1 MEEVDAVN
9 LYKVPPFTKNDNPGG
24 LICESS
30 FATLFPKYREKYIRD
45 CLPLVRSK
53 LAEHGVKIDLDL
65 IEGSLSVRTTRKT
78 WDPFIIVKAR
88 DLIRLLSR
96 SVPVE
101 QTLMLKK
108 ELMKDPKLANESWDR
123 FLPKFRKKLTSLKRQ
138 SKKRKLARSSL
149 PSTSASS
156 KVVTQVCECNRKM
169 SARMASNA
177 SSETANRFLH
187 LNSQRYDGSSVRRVP
202 HRRLFPRLA
211 WAHSDS
217 TDCVCAPVAESTKFT
232 EWFTCKCV
240 YASRLRHQSA
250 CNSSVITV
258 APGLTSVCMM
268 DSRVRDDRFSTAR
281 LPGSSVEVPQNHL
294 RQGRF
299 HKNGNMVPRSQTA
312 LKHRGPVHIQLDARE
327 DDVQILCRACKYN
340 STHVVV
346 RRLFLGKPFW
356 EQLNGTS

>member
-101 QTLMLKK
+101 QALRVLDDDVACDIIKISGIVRNKERFVKRRQRLIGPNGCTLKAIELLTNCYILVQGNTVSALGPHDGLPHVRRIVEDCMRNLHPTLMLKK

-156 KVVTQVCECNRKM
+156 KVDQELETGEYFLKKKETNSAEIARK
-169 SARMASNA
+169 
-177 SSETANRFLH
+177 
-187 LNSQRYDGSSVRRVP
+187 
-202 HRRLFPRLA
+202 
-211 WAHSDS
+211 
-217 TDCVCAPVAESTKFT
+217 TK
-232 EWFTCKCV
+232 
-240 YASRLRHQSA
+240 S
-250 CNSSVITV
+250 
-258 APGLTSVCMM
+258 
-268 DSRVRDDRFSTAR
+268 
-281 LPGSSVEVPQNHL
+281 
-294 RQGRF
+294 
-299 HKNGNMVPRSQTA
+299 
-312 LKHRGPVHIQLDARE
+312 
-327 DDVQILCRACKYN
+327 
-340 STHVVV
+340 
-346 RRLFLGKPFW
+346 
-356 EQLNGTS
+356 